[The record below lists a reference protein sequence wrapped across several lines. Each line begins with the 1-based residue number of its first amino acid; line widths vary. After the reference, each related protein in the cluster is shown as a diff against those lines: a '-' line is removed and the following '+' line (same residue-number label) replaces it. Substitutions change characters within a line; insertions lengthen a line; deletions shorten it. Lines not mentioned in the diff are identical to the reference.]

1 MRKISIKFG
10 RLLLQILILENR
22 KCKNLLNQEDR
33 KCMVPKRLQVQET
46 IRRYQKIDKIISQII
61 SKKPQFKEF

>member
-1 MRKISIKFG
+1 MYGSQK
-10 RLLLQILILENR
+10 
-22 KCKNLLNQEDR
+22 
-33 KCMVPKRLQVQET
+33 LQVQET